1 MDKDI
6 VISVKNVS
14 KTFRIFHL
22 VGAMREGGLHEM
34 ISSIRG
40 AFVGMFSSF
49 HLPFVMGT
57 CFRGK
62 QGSEGGVSYEE
73 FKA

>member
-1 MDKDI
+1 MDSS
-6 VISVKNVS
+6 VAISVKNVS

-22 VGAMREGGLHEM
+22 VGAMREGGLHEK

-49 HLPFVMGT
+49 HLPFV
-57 CFRGK
+57 RGGK
-62 QGSEGGVSYEE
+62 GGVSYEE